1 MGFLTLWV
9 VSRLGHS
16 GIRMSSEVIRIHPA
30 APPKPAE
37 HAPCNGCGVCCAAE
51 PCPAGVLVSGRLR
64 GACRALQWT
73 EDGGRYVCGLA
84 AAPRQVLPWLP
95 ERLVPLAR
103 RLALRWISSGSGCD
117 SSIVVERGPADHPS
131 NG

>member
-1 MGFLTLWV
+1 MKQ
-9 VSRLGHS
+9 S

-37 HAPCNGCGVCCAAE
+37 HASCNGCGVCCAAE

-64 GACRALQWT
+64 GACAALHWSG
-73 EDGGRYVCGLA
+73 DDGRYVCGLA

-95 ERLVPLAR
+95 ERLAPLAR

-117 SSIVVERGPADHPS
+117 SSIVVETAPGVHRAG
-131 NG
+131 G